1 NGLVLIQS
9 LYDGGK
15 FYIYEMGY
23 RLSGEQHYQIVKRQT
38 DVNLLEMMIDFAV
51 GEDISRY
58 DLSDFDDG
66 FMRYPS
72 CNLSVL
78 LGPGTIRERRG
89 MEKIMDLPSVIS
101 WVPTREV
108 GDEITVT
115 GSYSQMLGRFNIVC
129 QTMEELNG
137 TIRG

>member
-1 NGLVLIQS
+1 
-9 LYDGGK
+9 
-15 FYIYEMGY
+15 
-23 RLSGEQHYQIVKRQT
+23 
-38 DVNLLEMMIDFAV
+38 
-51 GEDISRY
+51 
-58 DLSDFDDG
+58 
-66 FMRYPS
+66 
-72 CNLSVL
+72 VL

-137 TIRG
+137 TIREINRTLEVVSEDGEDMVLARYLAGEKVS